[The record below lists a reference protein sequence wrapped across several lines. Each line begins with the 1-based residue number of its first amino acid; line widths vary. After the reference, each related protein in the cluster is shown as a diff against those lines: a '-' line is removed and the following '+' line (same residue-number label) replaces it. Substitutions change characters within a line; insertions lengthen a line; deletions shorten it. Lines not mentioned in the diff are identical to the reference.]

1 MNFNFPETPPY
12 TPPRDNF
19 SHYLQPT
26 SSSTPNQDN
35 FLRYLH
41 PSSHFLKPQ
50 EPRETSFL
58 FSDGTKPESLSPLRN
73 KLKNIAPLP
82 SRPTIDNFARPITQ
96 MTDEQNNTIAI
107 TPKRAAPKIEETN
120 LSEQLQSIF
129 PDIDQTIKQESETFK
144 EKIDDLDKIIEKVS
158 NIEDDQDD
166 QNEQKI
172 FEFEFFTGGFNQKFD
187 SFVGKFG
194 LSTENQE
201 LVHFLQWDLCK
212 EILEN
217 SNLKIHI
224 ETGNIYY
231 KNKDTNE
238 SIFEFIKNEQDSSKG
253 MINYD
258 LPFEGNFK
266 DYYKWIL
273 NNYDSCEKTKFDLLT
288 FKNTKYLIYRFN
300 DMQKSTV
307 QPMIKIRH
315 SKITDDYL
323 AAEENQNQNWQYS
336 IERVIEVCKSKEIS
350 STIKKSEDF
359 LLTIVKNVIMA
370 KKSYKSFYN
379 IVQRNFYS
387 TMKQLSV
394 DELNEIRDDFL
405 RENIWC

>member
-1 MNFNFPETPPY
+1 M
-12 TPPRDNF
+12 
-19 SHYLQPT
+19 
-26 SSSTPNQDN
+26 
-35 FLRYLH
+35 
-41 PSSHFLKPQ
+41 
-50 EPRETSFL
+50 
-58 FSDGTKPESLSPLRN
+58 
-73 KLKNIAPLP
+73 
-82 SRPTIDNFARPITQ
+82 
-96 MTDEQNNTIAI
+96 AI
-107 TPKRAAPKIEETN
+107 TPKRPVPKIEETN
-120 LSEQLQSIF
+120 LSKQLQSIF
-129 PDIDQTIKQESETFK
+129 PDADQTIKRKPKTFK
-144 EKIDDLDKIIEKVS
+144 EKIDDLDKIIEKRS

-300 DMQKSTV
+300 DMLKSTG
-307 QPMIKIRH
+307 QAMIKI
-315 SKITDDYL
+315 
-323 AAEENQNQNWQYS
+323 
-336 IERVIEVCKSKEIS
+336 
-350 STIKKSEDF
+350 
-359 LLTIVKNVIMA
+359 
-370 KKSYKSFYN
+370 
-379 IVQRNFYS
+379 
-387 TMKQLSV
+387 
-394 DELNEIRDDFL
+394 
-405 RENIWC
+405 